1 MLTIFLNQL
10 VFPTVSYALTGG
22 PTQPEVHGFEPVN
35 SNQMVDL
42 FTGDF
47 TYSVPLM
54 DVGGYPINLAYH
66 AGAKMDQEASM
77 VGLGWSLTPGAI
89 NRSIRG
95 IPDDFKG
102 DEIQTQQ
109 NIRPNETWGVGVTFP
124 VEAIGID
131 VFEKFFNASYGAETY
146 YNSYKGFGTRLKA
159 GVGFDF
165 ENFNFDI
172 KSGVSEKI
180 NLSGKLSLNITSDSK
195 QGIGLNP
202 NISASVAKEKE
213 LYSAGASKTESFEKY
228 ENLTSGIT
236 ASLGMNFSSSRGVT
250 GLSYGVGTFEN
261 SSTVKYITLK
271 ELGMGGT
278 VAGGSSEGA
287 NLGGQTS
294 IGYSAYL
301 PSQPQNMLNYNM
313 GRKFSGDASVF
324 GIDFQG
330 QFNGYYST
338 QWMRPEDQN
347 ASAAAYGALY
357 NSRVATKVQEEDKS
371 KDKLL
376 DFNRTTDYAYQH
388 GSTNLQLSQTTHDM
402 YSIAGQG
409 TGGVF
414 RLHGNDIPVYGDPI
428 NYNRSSAPANA
439 NVGFEA
445 GPSTKFGA
453 NIGLSSH
460 YSHSGSWLES
470 WGNDFVL
477 QNAEQIDGQDA
488 FFQQRYF
495 MKSGEMTPVD
505 QNVLDH
511 DQGIAPSQPVIDF
524 TNNLKEYKLRS
535 KFRSHGTEKSI
546 NTADRASG
554 RLYERRARNSSI
566 DYLTNAEAKTYG
578 LNRSI
583 FSYGELL
590 TGTQYQTDEA
600 EVYSRA
606 ELIDV
611 TETAVRKGHHIGAFK
626 VTEPNGTKY
635 IYDLPA
641 YNFTAYEVA
650 FNVNAKGSNQSYEY
664 YKKINETGLI
674 AYDDQ
679 TDASVANENGESHF
693 FQKRSVPAHAHAH
706 LLTGILSPD
715 YVDVRNDGIT
725 EDDLGTAVKFNYS
738 LHTDEYGWRSPYE
751 EGMARFNEAFRSVDD
766 DDKAS
771 YSYGTKELW
780 YVHSI
785 ESKTHIAEFY
795 YSDREDALGVSD
807 ERGTKGSSSDQK
819 MQKLDRIELYN
830 KADRFTNKEAATP
843 IKVVHFTYSYELCKG
858 VPNHINSASNGGK
871 LTLKQLSFS
880 YGKSQKA
887 MMSPYVFKYDGLN
900 PDYDPLS
907 YDSWS
912 GYKPNDP
919 NFPNNYFPYAEQ
931 YKPTADSYAS
941 AWNLTQINLP
951 SGGQMNIEYESD
963 DYAHVMEHDA
973 HRMFKLKGI
982 SDNEDFNSIN
992 NGPGDIL
999 YDEDGSHL
1007 YLFFDLE
1014 SSGGDDDS
1022 IKERYM
1028 PRNGILYYKFSTF
1041 IKERN
1046 EPEFIMGFAEVED
1059 MGIDDNN
1066 STVGWMK
1073 IKPHE
1078 LDNGEK
1084 VNPISF
1090 DAWNFFLQN
1099 LNEKVFDHEEI
1110 PGAESGRDFISNG
1123 IDNVLSHMDNVLG
1136 FARGKYRQMARKKY
1150 ASQVALDHSVMRLK
1164 DPNGRKIGGGHRV
1177 KQLSMTDNWTD
1188 VTTADYQ
1195 NGVYGTVYAYTE
1207 DGDPD
1212 TYSESTGVA
1221 SYETAY
1227 GTDENPYRLP
1237 ISFDVH
1243 KFPKTNG
1250 IPDFVKGQLKEDHK
1264 WLSKFLTNEA
1274 EIMGPIGEAFFP
1286 NPSVGYSKVTVK
1298 SLATQNGDGTPT
1310 GKSVHQFYT
1319 TRSHPIRIE
1328 QTPID
1333 HHYRQTNPLLA
1344 FLSGTSWTRT
1354 AASQGYSVITNDM
1367 NGRPFATESFD
1378 HKGDLISGA
1387 KYVYQTR
1394 GSKTEVK
1401 NGTAVAVNLA
1411 DDLSLASIEEYKK
1424 LQLDYAS
1431 SENNWLDNEVR
1442 VLDRYGNLKNRTLGI
1457 EYDISLDTR
1466 ASRSVSWQG
1475 SFDPNLDVPVIAGVP
1490 VPLPMLMFGTRYDKS
1505 KFNSATAT
1513 KIIQQHAILKSVIA
1527 FDEQSVVRTENVLW
1541 DEETG
1546 NVLLT
1551 KTYNEYNDAISN
1563 FSYPAHYAYKNLGS
1577 PVKNQGLE
1585 IKKDKKD
1592 KINFKDGLGTVASAA
1607 DYFTQGDLLAT
1618 EWIQYEIRNKPTF
1631 TPHGITYSE
1640 DTVEEFYQMKAWVK
1654 EVKGDQLFLI
1664 DREGSPLSGNLLSL
1678 KVLESGYK
1686 NILGGS
1692 VAAFTSM
1699 EEVDLSQSQFQRPDH
1714 VTQASA
1720 ATFSDHWQTY
1730 ADEVIVEKCQL
1741 DTSIAYVLRDA
1752 LNDAASGTFFD
1763 SLSNGHNA
1771 LYHMSRTSSFA
1782 GSEMT
1787 DLLHEHTGYPTV
1799 VSGTCTDSAYTD
1811 TLFIYDVRLENGQ
1824 PSSVRFTGNKPP
1836 ESTFDQYESWSLTN
1850 TTLIPR
1856 VFKQNCQY
1864 DTSYADYIGYDAS
1877 RSVPGSFHFTLGK
1890 LGTSLDKNYCEFVLH
1905 DTTTGSSLNLGDING
1920 LSNIRLNE
1928 FVDDGRHFF
1937 IDATTPS
1944 GTVVLQGSTNCFSL
1958 ADCWKEC
1965 QRTDEDIVNPYVIG
1979 IRGIWRGKDNY
1990 AYHADRNVTVAT
2002 NEYIDRTMT
2011 RHDGAFAYQPLWTF
2025 NSQNGGLDFD
2035 NSAGKWISPATL
2047 TKVSPAGNH
2056 IESVDALGR
2065 PSAEIYGYQRRLV
2078 TGVAQNAGHH
2088 EIGFDGFEDYDYPYY
2103 LGCRKEAHWSMQE
2116 NNIDFAAKATT
2127 LSESPEIKAVSLDSL
2142 STYLSQEEVHTGRAS
2157 LRVAKNNFATATNVL
2172 FDSDTTTYD
2181 RGKMEAFKVGQ
2192 GDLIQNFALEKGK
2205 KYVISGWVKEDTA
2218 SRALSKYSNVYLRVK
2233 VNGISQSEDFYPD
2246 GPIIEGWQRV
2256 FAEFTIPDEA
2266 LASSISIEAVVGN
2279 VAGAG
2284 AYFDDIRIQPY
2295 NSAMVSYVYD
2305 PMTLRLTAEL
2315 DENNFATFYE
2325 YDQEGR
2331 LLRIKKETERGIVTL
2346 QESRYG
2352 IPKQ

>member
-146 YNSYKGFGTRLKA
+146 YNSYRGFGTRLKA

-165 ENFNFDI
+165 LDYNKDS
-172 KSGVSEKI
+172 KSGISE
-180 NLSGKLSLNITSDSK
+180 NTTGRLSLNITSDSK
-195 QGIGLNP
+195 EGVGLNP
-202 NISASVAKEKE
+202 SFSAIQKTEESISSIGETETTTSETIKSEVVERRASIGMSFSSGTGAGGLSLSAS
-213 LYSAGASKTESFEKY
+213 SFNTNATVKHTTDWAT
-228 ENLTSGIT
+228 LSSTKKSSSSTSGG
-236 ASLGMNFSSSRGVT
+236 SLGSS
-250 GLSYGVGTFEN
+250 
-261 SSTVKYITLK
+261 
-271 ELGMGGT
+271 
-278 VAGGSSEGA
+278 
-287 NLGGQTS
+287 TS

-313 GRKFSGDASVF
+313 GRNFSGDASVF

-357 NSRVATKVQEEDKS
+357 NSRVASKVQKEDKS

-453 NIGLSSH
+453 NVGLSSH

-470 WGNDFVL
+470 WGNDFAS
-477 QNAEQIDGQDA
+477 QNAERIEGQDA

-495 MKSGEMTPVD
+495 MKSGEMTPID
-505 QNVLDH
+505 QNVWDH

-554 RLYERRARNSSI
+554 RLYERRSRNSSI

-578 LNRSI
+578 LNRSV

-600 EVYSRA
+600 EVYNRA
-606 ELIDV
+606 ELVDV

-650 FNVNAKGSNQSYEY
+650 FNVDAKGANQSHEY
-664 YKKINETGLI
+664 YKKINETGLVDYN
-674 AYDDQ
+674 AQ

-715 YVDVRNDGIT
+715 YVDVLNDGIT

-830 KADRFTNKEAATP
+830 KADRFTNKEDATP

-858 VPNHINSASNGGK
+858 VPNNIHGDYFHGK
-871 LTLKQLSFS
+871 LTLKKLSFS

-887 MMSPYVFKYDGLN
+887 MMSPYVFHYDGLN
-900 PDYDPLS
+900 PTYNPLS

-912 GYKPNDP
+912 GYKPSDP
-919 NFPNNYFPYAEQ
+919 DFPNNYFPYPEQ
-931 YKPTADSYAS
+931 DKSLADSYAS

-963 DYAHVMEHDA
+963 DYAYVMEHDA

-982 SDNEDFNSIN
+982 SDNEDFNSIK
-992 NGPGDIL
+992 NGPKDVL
-999 YDEDGSHL
+999 YNEDGMHL

-1014 SSGGDDDS
+1014 SSGGDDES

-1028 PRNGILYYKFSTF
+1028 PRNGTLYYKFSAF

-1046 EPEFIMGFAEVED
+1046 EPEFVAGFAEVED
-1059 MGIDDNN
+1059 MGIDDANPAI
-1066 STVGWMK
+1066 GWMK
-1073 IKPHE
+1073 IKSHE
-1078 LDNGEK
+1078 LDNGNK

-1110 PGAESGRDFISNG
+1110 PGAENGGDFVSNG
-1123 IDNVLSHMDNVLG
+1123 IDNVLGHMDNVLG
-1136 FARGKYRQMARKKY
+1136 FARGKYQQMAKKKY

-1164 DPNGRKIGGGHRV
+1164 DPNGRKMGGGHRV
-1177 KQLSMTDNWTD
+1177 KKLTMTDNWSD
-1188 VTTADYQ
+1188 VTTANYQ
-1195 NGVYGTVYAYTE
+1195 DGVYGTVYAYSE

-1250 IPDFVKGQLKEDHK
+1250 IPDFVKSQLKKKQK
-1264 WLSKFLTNEA
+1264 WLAKFLTNEA

-1394 GSKTEVK
+1394 GSKSEVK
-1401 NGTAVAVNLA
+1401 DGTAVAVNLA

-1424 LQLDYAS
+1424 LQLDYAT

-1457 EYDISLDTR
+1457 EYDISVDTR

-1490 VPLPMLMFGTRYDKS
+1490 VPLPMLMFGTKYDKS

-1577 PVKNQGLE
+1577 SVKNLGLE
-1585 IKKDKKD
+1585 VNRKRWNS
-1592 KINFKDGLGTVASAA
+1592 INFTGGLGTLASAE
-1607 DYFTQGDLLAT
+1607 DYFTEGDLLAT
-1618 EWIQYEIRNKPTF
+1618 EWLQYKVREVTGSP
-1631 TPHGITYSE
+1631 PIT
-1640 DTVEEFYQMKAWVK
+1640 DTLWETYKMKAWVK

-1664 DREGSPLSGNLLSL
+1664 DREGAPLSGYVQSL

-1686 NILGGS
+1686 NILYGS

-1699 EEVDLSQSQFQRPDH
+1699 EEVDLSKNNFQRPDH

-1741 DTSIAYVLRDA
+1741 DTSIAYVLRDV
-1752 LNDAASGTFFD
+1752 LNDAASGTYFD
-1763 SLSNGHNA
+1763 SLATVDNGA
-1771 LYHMSRTSSFA
+1771 RYHMLRTA
-1782 GSEMT
+1782 GFKNSEMA
-1787 DLLHEHTGYPTV
+1787 DFLHDYTGYLKV
-1799 VSGTCTDSAYTD
+1799 NSSSCDSSSYTD
-1811 TLFIYDVRLENGQ
+1811 TLFIYNVQLDNGFWYDVKYYSER
-1824 PSSVRFTGNKPP
+1824 PP
-1836 ESTFDQYESWSLTN
+1836 ESAFSQYESWYLDRTQ
-1850 TTLIPR
+1850 LIPR
-1856 VFKQNCQY
+1856 KSYSNCSF
-1864 DTSYADYIGYDAS
+1864 DTVYADFLTYDAS
-1877 RSVPGSFHFTLGK
+1877 KTIGGSFHFALGK
-1890 LGTSLDKNYCEFVLH
+1890 LGENLEEDYCQFVLH
-1905 DTTTGSSLNLGDING
+1905 DTSGNSLLTLADING
-1920 LSNIRLNE
+1920 LNNIRLNE

-1965 QRTDEDIVNPYVIG
+1965 ERTDEDIVNPYVIG

-2002 NEYIDRTMT
+2002 NEYIDGTMT

-2025 NSQNGGLDFD
+2025 NSQNGRLDFD

-2088 EIGFDGFEDYDYPYY
+2088 EIGFDGFEDYDYPFY

-2116 NNIDFAAKATT
+2116 NNIDFASKATT
-2127 LSESPEIKAVSLDSL
+2127 LSESPEIKTVSLDSL
-2142 STYLSQEEVHTGRAS
+2142 STYLSKEVVHTGRAS

-2205 KYVISGWVKEDTA
+2205 KYVISAWVKEDTA

-2266 LASSISIEAVVGN
+2266 LASSVSIEAVVGN

-2284 AYFDDIRIQPY
+2284 AYFDDFRIQPY